1 VDQKSGAL
9 VDIRSGRSYNFGDLV
24 TVKIAAVD
32 LAKRQMEL
40 VIDSATSRAGGKAKK
55 IPTGLQIGLGGG
67 MSSSRS
73 GGAGFSGLESGG
85 KGGRTGGAR
94 RSQKSKARDKG
105 KGNRFRD
112 KK

>member
-1 VDQKSGAL
+1 
-9 VDIRSGRSYNFGDLV
+9 VDIRSGRSFNFGDLV

-40 VIDSATSRAGGKAKK
+40 VIDGASSRAGGKAKK
-55 IPTGLQIGLGGG
+55 IPTGLQTGLGGG
-67 MSSSRS
+67 MSSNKGAGS
-73 GGAGFSGLESGG
+73 GGFGG
-85 KGGRTGGAR
+85 GGPGKWNKMTGGER

-112 KK
+112 K